1 MHVDHN
7 MLVIGCNMHVTCT
20 LFRIGKFTNNLPVL
34 SFCKLPKG
42 LLVYSTEPR
51 LKIIPRSNA
60 ILFQQGLH
68 TLRSTLLKFLEL
80 DMEIVSPSI
89 SIFMTFVI
97 YAVGKSV
104 L

>member
-1 MHVDHN
+1 M
-7 MLVIGCNMHVTCT
+7 
-20 LFRIGKFTNNLPVL
+20 
-34 SFCKLPKG
+34 
-42 LLVYSTEPR
+42 VYSTEPR

-60 ILFQQGLH
+60 ILFQHLH

-80 DMEIVSPSI
+80 DMEIVGPGI

-97 YAVGKSV
+97 YAVGKAV